1 MRETPEIQ
9 VQPLN
14 LAIHSGSTMLVTDLE
29 GWIDN
34 PQTGLFAHDTR
45 YLSTYA
51 VTIEGFKPTFL
62 TAERP
67 AYNCAITS
75 YTNPKFRA
83 ATIAVDEFAL
93 SLKISRIIDEGLHEV
108 IEVTN
113 FACHPVRFR
122 LVINLEC
129 SFDDI
134 FEVRGLHRSPPR
146 VARFHYDAASSTVN
160 CSYRDRNFSRCLE
173 YQIISS
179 DTSPRYSPNL
189 LIFRLDLDH
198 EQSWHAEIV
207 TRMKGQPLGQFFSS
221 TVTSPSGEARAM
233 GSHEAPAITV
243 TERLRAGHLDV
254 ARWGNRL
261 PRLQT
266 SNQIVDRAYA

>member
-122 LVINLEC
+122 LMINLEC

-146 VARFHYDAASSTVN
+146 VARFHYDAASSTIN
-160 CSYRDRNFSRCLE
+160 CSYRDGNFSRSLE
-173 YQIISS
+173 YQIVSS
-179 DTSPRYSPNL
+179 DSRPRNSPNL
-189 LIFRLDLDH
+189 QIFRLDLDH
-198 EQSWHAEIV
+198 EQSWHAEV
-207 TRMKGQPLGQFFSS
+207 NARMTGEPLGQFFAS
-221 TVTSPSGEARAM
+221 TVTSPSGDASAKDSVRR
-233 GSHEAPAITV
+233 IV
-243 TERLRAGHLDV
+243 
-254 ARWGNRL
+254 
-261 PRLQT
+261 
-266 SNQIVDRAYA
+266 SN